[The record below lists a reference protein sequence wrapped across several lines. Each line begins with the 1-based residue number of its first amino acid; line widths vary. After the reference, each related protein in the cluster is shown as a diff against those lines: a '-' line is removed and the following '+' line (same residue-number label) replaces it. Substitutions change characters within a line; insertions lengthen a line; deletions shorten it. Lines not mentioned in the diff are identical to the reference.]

1 MTFSAGDNLRLQPDL
16 ALCLFRVAQETL
28 TNSVR
33 HGNARTIR
41 VSRTTT
47 AERVELNV
55 VDDGVGFV
63 ASERT
68 KSGLGLRSIHERV
81 RFMRGSVSVDSRPG
95 EGAKVQ
101 VQIPIGT
108 AHNEIVGGLDQI
120 VDSATRSRG
129 VLIRHGR
136 VDSTL

>member
-1 MTFSAGDNLRLQPDL
+1 SVTFSAADDVRLQPDL

-33 HGNARTIR
+33 HGNARAIR
-41 VSRTTT
+41 VSLTTT
-47 AERVELNV
+47 ADLVELDV

-81 RFMRGSVSVDSRPG
+81 RFMRGSVSVDSQPG
-95 EGAKVQ
+95 GGTKVL
-101 VQIPIGT
+101 VRIPIDA
-108 AHNEIVGGLDQI
+108 AHDERVR
-120 VDSATRSRG
+120 RS
-129 VLIRHGR
+129 
-136 VDSTL
+136 